1 MNHPRQLLLLLLLP
15 VEFVFSLSTGNSLVG
30 RERTFAPSLAFSIR
44 CHWSSSRTAAAAA
57 PLLLPS
63 VSSSTLFSLL
73 LVCCTSSPRV
83 FSFHLLLGGGDGWS
97 IVFFSVP
104 FSLPPFF
111 YTKEKQ
117 PAAACDADTH
127 THDDIGW
134 KGGLGRSLGR
144 SSWGE
149 REERVQEDF
158 RMFFFSV
165 FFFFPLLLLP
175 LFIRTT
181 TTRARIRWGANP
193 GSSSL
198 FFWPILLVFFFFF
211 VAAQARDDIHQLI
224 NARPQPAARTH
235 IARLYVFIYIC
246 VCGKRR
252 ERKTEGRRR
261 MMAREMG
268 SFFASFLFLLD
279 DVPPLL
285 SRRHLSFWPEKGRKQ
300 YEMAVRKRSASLFFV
315 CLSVCVLVPFLLI
328 WSSSAFSFFSFSLPL
343 CTWVGGWVGAARLLL
358 SLATDNPSCSVVDV
372 GNRRSSLRARKRVG
386 TLVVV
391 VVVVCNHATF
401 LSFPFFYTSA
411 FRTSWRRRW
420 GAGCASRME
429 SIHHSQWVV

>member
-1 MNHPRQLLLLLLLP
+1 M
-15 VEFVFSLSTGNSLVG
+15 
-30 RERTFAPSLAFSIR
+30 
-44 CHWSSSRTAAAAA
+44 
-57 PLLLPS
+57 
-63 VSSSTLFSLL
+63 
-73 LVCCTSSPRV
+73 CCTSVPRV

-158 RMFFFSV
+158 RMFFFSL

-252 ERKTEGRRR
+252 ERRRGGGGWWHERWEAFSLLFFSFLMMCPLSYLDAIFLSGRRR
-261 MMAREMG
+261 GG
-268 SFFASFLFLLD
+268 SNTRWQSERGAPVSF
-279 DVPPLL
+279 
-285 SRRHLSFWPEKGRKQ
+285 
-300 YEMAVRKRSASLFFV
+300 
-315 CLSVCVLVPFLLI
+315 LSVCLCVCVSAIPFDLIIIRVFLL
-328 WSSSAFSFFSFSLPL
+328 
-343 CTWVGGWVGAARLLL
+343 
-358 SLATDNPSCSVVDV
+358 
-372 GNRRSSLRARKRVG
+372 
-386 TLVVV
+386 
-391 VVVVCNHATF
+391 
-401 LSFPFFYTSA
+401 
-411 FRTSWRRRW
+411 
-420 GAGCASRME
+420 
-429 SIHHSQWVV
+429 